1 MTEFLA
7 QNGSL
12 LVQGTL
18 ETLYMTL
25 VSTLLAY
32 LIGTPMGVL
41 LTITKPGALAACPRF
56 NGIFSWIVSILRS
69 LPFIILMIF
78 IIPFTRAVVG
88 TSIGCTAAIIPL
100 TLSAAPFVARMVE
113 SSLEEVDK
121 GVVEAVK
128 SMGATNWQIVT
139 RVMLVESIPS
149 LLRGMSISTITILG
163 YTTIT
168 GAVGAGGLGN
178 LALRFGY
185 QRYQSDVMYA
195 TILLLILL
203 VCIIQS
209 IFEVVARHADKR
221 NR

>member
-56 NGIFSWIVSILRS
+56 NGIFSWVVSILRS

-128 SMGATNWQIVT
+128 STARDVHFHHHH
-139 RVMLVESIPS
+139 
-149 LLRGMSISTITILG
+149 LRIYHHYWCSWCRWIGKSS
-163 YTTIT
+163 
-168 GAVGAGGLGN
+168 
-178 LALRFGY
+178 LALWL
-185 QRYQSDVMYA
+185 S
-195 TILLLILL
+195 TL
-203 VCIIQS
+203 S
-209 IFEVVARHADKR
+209 K
-221 NR
+221 